1 MQTKKNNWKA
11 LVLLLP
17 VFICLSFNSAF
28 HPFYISVSEIKIN
41 PSQKTAELS
50 CKLFTDDIQEVLH
63 QEYKQAIHLSN
74 ITPGNQSKLEKYIQ
88 QHLKVYA
95 GAQAI
100 TFQCI
105 GYEIEEEAV
114 WVYLEGKVP
123 NTERNFSVNNTL
135 LCEQL
140 SGQTNIVH
148 FTYNHT
154 KKSSR
159 VICPDKQFE
168 FSFE

>member
-17 VFICLSFNSAF
+17 VIICLSFNSAF

-41 PSQKTAELS
+41 PSQKTVELS
-50 CKLFTDDIQEVLH
+50 CKLFTDDIQEELH

-74 ITPGNQSKLEKYIQ
+74 ISPDNQSKLEKYVQ
-88 QHLKVYA
+88 QHVKIYA

-100 TFQCI
+100 SLHCI

-114 WVYLEGKVP
+114 WVYLEGQVP
-123 NTERNFSVNNTL
+123 NTSHNFSVNNTL
-135 LCEQL
+135 LCESLQ
-140 SGQTNIVH
+140 GQTNIVH
-148 FTYNHT
+148 FTYNNT
-154 KKSSR
+154 KKSAR
-159 VICPDKQFE
+159 VICPDKHFE